1 MQKTDTQ
8 ISGFPLGLKKKI
20 QLFLQILK
28 KWAECFFIQIGLEIF
43 NIWLYGSKEM
53 FLAIKLFK
61 KRERQK
67 IKKIQ
72 INDLEEIISKI
83 ISWNTEILH

>member
-1 MQKTDTQ
+1 M
-8 ISGFPLGLKKKI
+8 F
-20 QLFLQILK
+20 
-28 KWAECFFIQIGLEIF
+28 FFIQIGLEIF

-83 ISWNTEILH
+83 IS